1 MFKREFHFFEKDFFE
16 PNAMDFSLTT
26 LKREMRSPL
35 EVVWQLVR
43 QLIYAMFRSNNS
55 AWFHLW

>member
-16 PNAMDFSLTT
+16 LNAMDFSLTT

-43 QLIYAMFRSNNS
+43 QRMCATQMIES
-55 AWFHLW
+55 AG